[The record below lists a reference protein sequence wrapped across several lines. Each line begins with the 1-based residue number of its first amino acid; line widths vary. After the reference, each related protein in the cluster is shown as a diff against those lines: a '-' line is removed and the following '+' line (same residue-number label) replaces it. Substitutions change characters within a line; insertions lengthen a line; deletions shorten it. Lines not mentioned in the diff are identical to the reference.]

1 MTSQLLTAMYSAML
15 DRLGPSNWWPA
26 QESFEVAVGAILT
39 QNTNWNNVEKAIV
52 NLRREALLTPE
63 SLRSARTEEVERCV
77 QPSGFFRQKTKK
89 LRNFLDFLEQSD
101 AVRLEDLAP
110 WDTSALRRR
119 LLEVNGIGPETADSI
134 LLYALGR
141 PVFVV
146 DAYTARI
153 ANRHGLVPEDVSYPE
168 LQDLFMSHL
177 PHQAALFN
185 EYHALLVRVGKQWCR
200 KRAPRCAE
208 CPLQPFL
215 RSALEPL
222 QASIQDST

>member
-1 MTSQLLTAMYSAML
+1 MTSQLLTDMYTAML

-26 QESFEVAVGAILT
+26 QEPFEVVVGAILT
-39 QNTNWNNVEKAIV
+39 QNTNWNNVEKSIA
-52 NLRREALLTPE
+52 NLRREFLLTPE
-63 SLRSARTEEVERCV
+63 SLRRARIEDVERCI

-89 LRNFLDFLEQSD
+89 LRNFLAFLERND
-101 AVRLEDLAP
+101 ALRLEDLAQR
-110 WDTSALRRR
+110 DTSDLRGK

-168 LQDLFMSHL
+168 LQELFMSRL
-177 PHQAALFN
+177 PHQVDLFN
-185 EYHALLVRVGKQWCR
+185 EYHALLVRVGKEWCR
-200 KRAPRCAE
+200 KRAPRCTE
-208 CPLQPFL
+208 CPLHPFL
-215 RSALEPL
+215 RSAIEPL
-222 QASIQDST
+222 QPPISDNS